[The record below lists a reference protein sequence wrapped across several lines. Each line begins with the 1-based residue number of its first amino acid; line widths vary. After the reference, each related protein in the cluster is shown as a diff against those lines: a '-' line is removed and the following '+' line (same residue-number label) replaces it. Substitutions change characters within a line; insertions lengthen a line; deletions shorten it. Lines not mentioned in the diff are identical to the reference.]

1 MTEREKQVIKWVNNL
16 NSEILTLV
24 KRHYNFDNIEA
35 DTTNSEILQEAQF
48 LSEHLEDFQGVKVSA
63 SEIAK
68 IFEDY
73 RSERQ
78 YAREFARKGGRTITK
93 KKSEAAR
100 KNIKVARSS
109 ICPNKQREAVIR
121 SNKARALKNKL
132 KKEQERKNNG

>member
-35 DTTNSEILQEAQF
+35 DTTDSEILQEAQF

-63 SEIAK
+63 ETIAK

-73 RSERQ
+73 RAERQ
-78 YAREFARKGGRTITK
+78 YARNFARKGGKTITK
-93 KKSEAAR
+93 KKSEAGR
-100 KNIKVARSS
+100 RNIKHARSF
-109 ICPNKQREAVIR
+109 IDREKQRKAVIE
-121 SNKARALKNKL
+121 SNKRRARINRM
-132 KKEQERKNNG
+132 KKERKNK

>member
-1 MTEREKQVIKWVNNL
+1 M
-16 NSEILTLV
+16 
-24 KRHYNFDNIEA
+24 KRHYNFSNIKA
-35 DTTNSEILQEAQF
+35 DTTDSEILQEAQF
-48 LSEHLEDFQGVKVSA
+48 LSEHLEDFQNEKVSA

-93 KKSEAAR
+93 KKSEAGR
-100 KNIKVARSS
+100 RNIKHARSF
-109 ICPNKQREAVIR
+109 IDREKQREAVIR